1 MADNTVIEWTDATWN
16 PVTGCDRVS
25 PGCAHC
31 YALELAPRL
40 RGMAEARGTGKWLTV
55 KDGGKS
61 SGPAFGVT
69 LHPEELS
76 KPLRWRKPKRIFV
89 NSMSDLFHEEVPDE
103 FILRVFDTMRSAHVE
118 GRGHVFQVLTK
129 RPERMRDFCL
139 RVRFDGRPE
148 HGRMWLADA
157 VGIKDGYALMGGL
170 PGCSALPN
178 VWLGVSIEN
187 RQFVHRADLLRET
200 PAAVR
205 FISAEPL
212 LGPLVAG
219 PSHVHEG
226 NELDLT
232 GIDWLIVGGESGPK
246 HRLMR
251 EDWVRDLRDACLESG
266 HRCPDCDGSHVAPD
280 GENECERCE
289 GAPELLER
297 TAFFFKQW
305 GGPTPKSGGRLLDSR
320 TWDEMPMTGE
330 KP

>member
-1 MADNTVIEWTDATWN
+1 MADSTAIEWCDATWN

-40 RGMAEARGTGKWLTV
+40 RAMSEARGTGKWLNV
-55 KDGGKS
+55 NDGGKS

-69 LHPEELS
+69 LHPDELS

-89 NSMSDLFHEEVPDE
+89 NSMSDLFHEEVPRDYIHQVMQVIE
-103 FILRVFDTMRSAHVE
+103 RCPQHT
-118 GRGHVFQVLTK
+118 FQVLTK
-129 RPERMRDFCL
+129 RPKRMRDEM
-139 RVRFDGRPE
+139 R
-148 HGRMWLADA
+148 WLYICEWCEGTRRLTTARN
-157 VGIKDGYALMGGL
+157 GINGVCPACEEG
-170 PGCSALPN
+170 PAEPLPN
-178 VWLGVSIEN
+178 LWLGVSIEN

-246 HRLMR
+246 HRSMR
-251 EDWVRDLRDACLESG
+251 EDWVCDLRDACLESG
-266 HRCPDCDGSHVAPD
+266 RRCPDCDGSHIAPD

-289 GAPELLER
+289 GAPQLLNR
-297 TAFFFKQW
+297 AAFFFKQW
-305 GGPTPKSGGRLLDSR
+305 GGLTPKSGGRELDGREWSEFPVNPTER
-320 TWDEMPMTGE
+320 TAV
-330 KP
+330 K